1 MKNTIDIATINRAAS
16 IIKNEVEFL
25 RQEMT
30 KLDQVKEK
38 ISNAWTD
45 TTAKRNAEKY
55 LTALEESQ
63 ASLAQKIDLFEDL
76 AIKLENN
83 ARRYSEMQITN
94 NGGAI

>member
-30 KLDQVKEK
+30 KLNQVKET

-45 TTAKRNAEKY
+45 TTVKRNADKY
-55 LTALEESQ
+55 LSALEESQ
-63 ASLAQKIDLFEDL
+63 ASLAKKIDLFEDL
-76 AIKLENN
+76 AITLENN
-83 ARRYSEMQITN
+83 AKRYSEMQITS
-94 NGGAI
+94 NGGAV

>member
-1 MKNTIDIATINRAAS
+1 MKNTIDISTINRAAS

-25 RQEMT
+25 RQEMA
-30 KLDQVKEK
+30 KLDRVKER

-55 LTALEESQ
+55 LSALEDSQ
-63 ASLAQKIDLFEDL
+63 LSLAKKIDLFEDL

-83 ARRYSEMQITN
+83 AKRYSEMQITN
-94 NGGAI
+94 NGGAV